1 MRNWRSY
8 IGLPH
13 VFGADPADNEGADC
27 LVLVM
32 GLLDDLGLPHPP
44 FDQHWLELAK
54 QEAWAQLESIW
65 RELTEPLAAPE
76 DGAVTLIKNGPAGL
90 GVALVIDNGLLM
102 VHHRRGVV
110 WVPLHLLKPYSYRR
124 FLP

>member
-1 MRNWRSY
+1 MRDWRSY

-13 VFGADPADNEGADC
+13 VFGADPEDGQGADC
-27 LVLVM
+27 LVLAM

-44 FDQHWLELAK
+44 FDQHWLDLAHQGAWGEL
-54 QEAWAQLESIW
+54 ETIW
-65 RELTEPLAAPE
+65 RGITEALPAPE
-76 DGAVTLIKNGPAGL
+76 TGAVTLLKNGPAGL
-90 GVALVIDNGLLM
+90 GVAVVLDNGLLM

-110 WVPLHLLKPYSYRR
+110 WVPLHLLKPFSYRR